1 MVSTPGASA
10 GLASPTGGEPVSD
23 RSGGV
28 GETGAAGGLHDLYR
42 LYSGWLTS
50 RLRKRF
56 GDEAED
62 MVQEAW
68 IRAAPYSRRGEIRHP
83 KALLMSIVEN
93 LAIDRARRRNARL
106 LSPGDRITQET
117 ASDPAVQID
126 AVLLKQ
132 IVRDMPPRLREV
144 FVLSR
149 FAHLE
154 YQEISERLDIPVTT
168 VQWRMTKALEYCT
181 AQLRL

>member
-10 GLASPTGGEPVSD
+10 GLASPSGGEPVSD

-28 GETGAAGGLHDLYR
+28 EDEKADAGLDDLYR
-42 LYSGWLTS
+42 AYSRWLTS
-50 RLRKRF
+50 RLWRRF
-56 GDEAED
+56 GDETED
-62 MVQEAW
+62 LAQEAW
-68 IRAAPYSRRGEIRHP
+68 VRAAPYSRRGVIRHP

-93 LAIDRARRRNARL
+93 LAIDRSRRRSPQPLSAADRVNAEVI
-106 LSPGDRITQET
+106 P
-117 ASDPAVQID
+117 DPAPQAD

-132 IVRDMPPRLREV
+132 IIQSMPTHLRDV

-154 YQEISERLDIPVTT
+154 YQEIGERLNLPVTT
-168 VQWRMTKALEYCT
+168 VQWRMRQALDYCA